1 MNVRKSPTFSQA
13 LICFGGMMTMIII
26 GVLVFGV
33 NMHILLLASIIW
45 VSFNAYFLGYK
56 FPEIKDIMN
65 GGVAKGIGACYI
77 FILVGIV
84 IAAFIE
90 SGTITSLVYYGLDI
104 INPTV
109 FLPAGL
115 LLCAFM
121 SLAVGSQFGT
131 VATAGVIL
139 IGVGSAFGIPLP
151 IIAGMVVS
159 GASFGDKMSPVSD
172 TTNLAAVAAET
183 DLYKHIKSMLYTTL
197 PTFIICIVL
206 FTIIGLEYSSGSFSD
221 GEILAFQSAI
231 DANFNVNF
239 ISFLPIVVLLALS
252 LNKVA
257 AEPAMLASAG
267 VAMILAMIQQE
278 RSMLDILASFQDGYS
293 ADTGFTPLDVLVN
306 RGGVQSMMW
315 TFSLALF
322 ALILGGLLEKIGI
335 LSVLLKGVLM
345 RAKTAFSLMLA
356 TICSGV
362 VSCLSTGDSYF
373 GTIVTSQVFKKKYEE
388 MKLQKYLLSRCVEE
402 STTLSTP
409 IIPWALGGAFVAGT
423 LGVPVLDYL
432 PYAFLNYLN
441 MFVSLGLA
449 YFGFGIFRI
458 KDGQVEP
465 APDE

>member
-1 MNVRKSPTFSQA
+1 
-13 LICFGGMMTMIII
+13 
-26 GVLVFGV
+26 
-33 NMHILLLASIIW
+33 
-45 VSFNAYFLGYK
+45 
-56 FPEIKDIMN
+56 
-65 GGVAKGIGACYI
+65 
-77 FILVGIV
+77 
-84 IAAFIE
+84 
-90 SGTITSLVYYGLDI
+90 
-104 INPTV
+104 
-109 FLPAGL
+109 
-115 LLCAFM
+115 
-121 SLAVGSQFGT
+121 
-131 VATAGVIL
+131 
-139 IGVGSAFGIPLP
+139 
-151 IIAGMVVS
+151 
-159 GASFGDKMSPVSD
+159 
-172 TTNLAAVAAET
+172 
-183 DLYKHIKSMLYTTL
+183 
-197 PTFIICIVL
+197 
-206 FTIIGLEYSSGSFSD
+206 
-221 GEILAFQSAI
+221 
-231 DANFNVNF
+231 
-239 ISFLPIVVLLALS
+239 
-252 LNKVA
+252 
-257 AEPAMLASAG
+257 
-267 VAMILAMIQQE
+267 
-278 RSMLDILASFQDGYS
+278 LDILASFQDGYS